1 MKTVLITGANNG
13 IGLET
18 TKELLKND
26 YNVIAISKHIN
37 NLEEI
42 KNSNLKF
49 FSVNLT
55 NPNEINDFFDKII
68 KEKQID
74 ILINNAGRGIFK
86 KSEDFSIEEWNSI
99 ISLNLTAPFYLT
111 KLLLPEMKENKFGR
125 IINIGSDAD
134 HIPEENASVY
144 CASKYGLL
152 GLTEA
157 QRLELKKYNIQITT
171 ISPGRVDTCFNNK
184 KKGDRP
190 TALYDSD
197 IARMILFILSQP
209 DRCLIE
215 QIKLSSIYE

>member
-49 FSVNLT
+49 FPVNLT

-99 ISLNLTAPFYLT
+99 ISLNLYLY
-111 KLLLPEMKENKFGR
+111 LFQLSIHQMLFQNPKFLFQP
-125 IINIGSDAD
+125 IV
-134 HIPEENASVY
+134 ECLY
-144 CASKYGLL
+144 ASKS
-152 GLTEA
+152 
-157 QRLELKKYNIQITT
+157 KN
-171 ISPGRVDTCFNNK
+171 
-184 KKGDRP
+184 
-190 TALYDSD
+190 
-197 IARMILFILSQP
+197 
-209 DRCLIE
+209 RCLKNLYVIDF
-215 QIKLSSIYE
+215 